1 MFKKN
6 KEKFR
11 NKKAFKVFDFFVGVC
26 IFSYALYQMM
36 IDGYSATRVLVML
49 CGIAWMGVS
58 YANRNSAIDNKF
70 KGKISGTDNAKG
82 E

>member
-1 MFKKN
+1 MNTKN
-6 KEKFR
+6 KEKLR
-11 NKKAFKVFDFFVGVC
+11 NTKAFKVFDFFVGVF
-26 IFSYALYQMM
+26 IFSYAIYQM
-36 IDGYSATRVLVML
+36 IFDGYSATRVFVML

-70 KGKISGTDNAKG
+70 KGKISGHDAAKG

>member
-1 MFKKN
+1 MTKN

-11 NKKAFKVFDFFVGVC
+11 NTKAFKIFDFFVGVC

-36 IDGYSATRVLVML
+36 IDGYSATRVFVML

-70 KGKISGTDNAKG
+70 KGKISGADSAKG
-82 E
+82 